1 MKTQNLHMNAAWTRR
16 LLTMLAYAAL
26 GVSLGASMTAV
37 AAPDKPLAANSIY
50 QLSIPLMDQNGRA
63 SQLADWRGQP
73 VLITMFYTS
82 CEFVCPRIVEG
93 LKRTEDG
100 LVAGGNGRL
109 PVLMV
114 TFDPS
119 RDDAAALKHAAD
131 ERHLDDPVWTLART
145 DPRNVR
151 KLAAVL
157 GIQYRQLPSGDFN
170 HTSVL
175 ILLDAEGRIAGRTAT
190 IGEADAAFVKLAQKV
205 ATRSGKGK

>member
-1 MKTQNLHMNAAWTRR
+1 MKIQNVHMNAAWTRH
-16 LLTMLAYAAL
+16 LVTMLAYAAI
-26 GVSLGASMTAV
+26 GVSIAAV
-37 AAPDKPLAANSIY
+37 AAPDKPLPANSIY
-50 QLSIPLMDQNGRA
+50 QLSVPLMDQNGRA

-93 LKRTEDG
+93 LKRTEDR
-100 LVAGGNGRL
+100 LVAGGIDRL

-114 TFDPS
+114 TFDSS
-119 RDDAAALKHAAD
+119 RDDIAALKHAAE

-145 DPRNVR
+145 DPRHVR

-157 GIQYRQLPSGDFN
+157 GIQYRELPSGAFN
-170 HTSVL
+170 HSSVL
-175 ILLDAEGRIAGRTAT
+175 ILLDAEGRIAGKTAT
-190 IGEADAAFVKLAQKV
+190 IGEADAAFVKLAAKV